1 MIPEKIIYQWL
12 NTCIEIA
19 NEKNVEASNNEEIIV
34 VKKIWNI
41 IINEILNSLKNI
53 SYTEEFFNNSLL
65 TNVEIDTALKNK
77 F

>member
-19 NEKNVEASNNEEIIV
+19 NEKNVEVSNNEEIIV